1 MYIFLIK
8 TTFRPSGELI
18 ASSQIEGQNKRIIFF
33 ERNGLRH
40 GEFLLREKECEILDI
55 LWNTDSD
62 ILAIPLRI
70 NVHFIVICSHLP
82 THRKCHCLYILLR
95 RETTLFNCGQQKII
109 IGI

>member
-70 NVHFIVICSHLP
+70 NVHFTLSFVLIYQHTENAIV
-82 THRKCHCLYILLR
+82 YI
-95 RETTLFNCGQQKII
+95 FS
-109 IGI
+109 